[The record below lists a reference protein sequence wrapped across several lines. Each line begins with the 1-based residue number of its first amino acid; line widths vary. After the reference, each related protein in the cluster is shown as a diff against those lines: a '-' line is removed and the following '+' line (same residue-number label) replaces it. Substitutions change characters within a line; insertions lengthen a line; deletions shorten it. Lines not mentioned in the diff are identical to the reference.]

1 MSVLDTTSVLL
12 QQDGA
17 GAAVAGVF
25 ALVMLLISLLIAV
38 ATIAGMW
45 KTFAKADNPGWAAII
60 PIYNVYVMIQIG
72 DNEWWWLLLLLVPIV
87 NIYAQYKIF
96 KGVSEAFGEGL
107 GITLGLFFLPFVFFP
122 ILGFGEFEY
131 QGAPA

>member
-1 MSVLDTTSVLL
+1 MQLTTALL
-12 QQDGA
+12 QANSEA

-25 ALVMLLISLLIAV
+25 LLVILFVSLLVAV

-45 KTFAKADNPGWAAII
+45 KTFAKADKPGWAAIV

-131 QGAPA
+131 VGPPA